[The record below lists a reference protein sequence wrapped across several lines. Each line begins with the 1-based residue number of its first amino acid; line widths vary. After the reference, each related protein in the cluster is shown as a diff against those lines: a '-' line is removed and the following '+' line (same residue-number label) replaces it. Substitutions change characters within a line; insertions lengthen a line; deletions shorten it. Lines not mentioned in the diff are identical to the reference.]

1 MVQNTTLP
9 AVKEEVNKKVAVP
22 SVDINAPIK
31 ALIEESTDYVGGVT
45 PKNKLL
51 YILGIISFMGIVLL
65 ASGVGFYYLTQF
77 RQRQE
82 NKEVTVVEE
91 KVEVVEEMGKEELDR
106 SSITFEVLNG
116 SGTPGVAKKSADSLQ
131 ALGYK
136 IIGTGNAGDVTGN
149 KLYLK
154 TSAEGYSGNIITDLA
169 EFKIST
175 VSGELTEGTASARLV
190 IGK

>member
-31 ALIEESTDYVGGVT
+31 ALIEESTDYVGGET

-82 NKEVTVVEE
+82 KKEVIVIEE
-91 KVEVVEEMGKEELDR
+91 KVEVVEEMEKEELNR

-116 SGTPGVAKKSADSLQ
+116 SGVVGAAKTAGNSVER
-131 ALGYK
+131 LGY
-136 IIGTGNAGDVTGN
+136 
-149 KLYLK
+149 
-154 TSAEGYSGNIITDLA
+154 
-169 EFKIST
+169 
-175 VSGELTEGTASARLV
+175 
-190 IGK
+190 